1 LLQTSVDRVRE
12 KISDWLIKSIL
23 QLGLSKMPSGYVI
36 RTNQYYDSVFL
47 MGVNKRLSQ
56 VEGVEQTAVL
66 MGSEKNKVLLADI
79 GIRGPEIDNV
89 LPNDLI
95 VAVIAKTPEIVK
107 SILDDLDNALSALDE
122 GVPTSH
128 LHTLEDG
135 LTEKPLANLAVISV
149 PGEYVYREAQKAI
162 EANLNLFIFSSNVS
176 LEEEFKLKRL
186 AADRKLLVMGP
197 DCGTSILGGMGI
209 GFANAVRKGSIG
221 AVGPSGTG
229 LQEFTTQIHNAGYGI
244 SHAIG
249 TGSHDLSAEIGAITT
264 SMALEALQEDPQTE
278 VIAIIA
284 KPPDR
289 KVLEHLLARTRS
301 CTKPVIGCFLGMS
314 DLHNLA
320 TKGFH
325 GTQTIDDAVRMAIQ
339 LTSGIEDL
347 QKNGLTRQECESA
360 KKHRGNSSSDQR
372 FLRGLFAGGTFCYQS
387 QQILGELGLI
397 VYSNAP
403 LNPQNKLGRIEES
416 REHTLIDMGDDDFTL
431 GRPHPMI
438 DSTMRNQRI
447 LSEGQDPTVAVI
459 LLDFILGFNASMNP
473 VGELLDSIIVAKQ
486 TRKQQGGELTV
497 VASICGTVGDPQ
509 DLNRQM
515 DMLENAGVI
524 LFQSNAKAAL
534 FCNELLKPA

>member
-1 LLQTSVDRVRE
+1 
-12 KISDWLIKSIL
+12 
-23 QLGLSKMPSGYVI
+23 MPSGYVI

-56 VEGVEQTAVL
+56 EEGVEQTAVL

-79 GIRGPEIDNV
+79 GIRGPEIDNA

-107 SILDDLDNALSALDE
+107 SVLDDLDNALSALDE
-122 GVPTSH
+122 GVSTSH

-135 LTEKPLANLAVISV
+135 LIEKPLANLAVLSI
-149 PGEYVYREAQKAI
+149 PGEYVYREAQNAL

-176 LEEEFKLKRL
+176 LEDELKLKRF
-186 AADRKLLVMGP
+186 AAERNLLVMGP
-197 DCGTSILGGMGI
+197 DCGTSILGGTGI

-221 AVGPSGTG
+221 AIGPSGTG
-229 LQEFTTQIHNAGYGI
+229 LQEFTTQIHNSGYGI

-264 SMALEALQEDPQTE
+264 IMALEALEEDPQTE

-289 KVLEHLLARTRS
+289 RVLERLYARTETCS
-301 CTKPVIGCFLGMS
+301 KPVIGCFLGMS
-314 DLHNLA
+314 DLHSMA
-320 TKGFH
+320 TKGLY
-325 GTQTIDDAVRMAIQ
+325 GTRTIDDAVKTAIQ
-339 LTSGIEDL
+339 LTSGIKDK
-347 QKNGLTRQECESA
+347 QKVGLTRQECESA
-360 KKHRGNSSSDQR
+360 KLHRENWSSEQR

-387 QQILGELGLI
+387 QQILGELGLT

-403 LNPQNKLGRIEES
+403 LNPQNKLVRIEES

-459 LLDFILGFNASMNP
+459 LLDFILGFNASKNP
-473 VGELLDSIIVAKQ
+473 VGELLDSILVAKQ
-486 TRKQQGGELTV
+486 TRKEQGGELTV
-497 VASICGTVGDPQ
+497 VASICGTDKDPQ
-509 DLNRQM
+509 DLDLQRV
-515 DMLENAGVI
+515 MLEDAGVI
-524 LFQSNAKAAL
+524 VYQSNARAAL
-534 FCNELLKPA
+534 FCSELLKPS